1 MYPNASLTTDE
12 HLYNVEFGQKT
23 SVFNLWMSYDI
34 AWTFH
39 LILTKSIFLFALFM
53 IIYLQITNNF
63 PISPITIYV
72 NYIISLL
79 AHMDHDNK
87 HVSVN
92 K

>member
-1 MYPNASLTTDE
+1 MTLPEL
-12 HLYNVEFGQKT
+12 FT
-23 SVFNLWMSYDI
+23 SFI
-34 AWTFH
+34 
-39 LILTKSIFLFALFM
+39 TKSIFLFALFM

-63 PISPITIYV
+63 PISPIIIYV